1 MAVLPWHKS
10 RSVVLAASL
19 VAALGSPVA
28 LVLPAQAQQQAAAT
42 TDDRM
47 NRIETQLRA
56 LQRAVFP
63 GGDQRFFEPEITGT
77 PQPQGQ
83 PPVTPGA
90 STTALT
96 DVLARL
102 DAIEQ
107 QLARL
112 TAASEI
118 SGNALTLL
126 QGRVDA
132 LEAAQAATAALP
144 APGPATATT
153 PAPAGPAT
161 AVTTPAPAATG
172 APARPAQAAART
184 PAPTPSPTPAPA
196 AGPTPERLA
205 AVRAILKPQT
215 ADAGEDEYT
224 YGFRL
229 WDADFY
235 PEAQQQLSLFLERY
249 PNHARESFARNLLG
263 RAYLDNGEPEAA
275 GRQFLANYLD
285 NKQGARAPD
294 SLLYLV
300 EATLALNSPQST
312 NRACIALA
320 EFNTTYPTEAAG
332 RLKTQY
338 DALRARVTCP

>member
-1 MAVLPWHKS
+1 MAALS
-10 RSVVLAASL
+10 RRLNRAVVIAGALAAAAAPQVVL
-19 VAALGSPVA
+19 VQ
-28 LVLPAQAQQQAAAT
+28 PAQAQAQPTSPQP
-42 TDDRM
+42 DDRM

-63 GGDQRFFEPEITGT
+63 GGDQRFFEPEITADA
-77 PQPQGQ
+77 PQPGAARIT
-83 PPVTPGA
+83 PPGA

-96 DVLARL
+96 DMLTRL

-118 SGNALTLL
+118 SGNAITLL
-126 QGRVDA
+126 QGRVDV
-132 LEAAQAATAALP
+132 LEAARSAAVAVPTPATSITTTAS
-144 APGPATATT
+144 GPAELVTNSAITT
-153 PAPAGPAT
+153 PA
-161 AVTTPAPAATG
+161 
-172 APARPAQAAART
+172 
-184 PAPTPSPTPAPA
+184 S
-196 AGPTPERLA
+196 GPTPERLA
-205 AVRAILKPQT
+205 AVRAILKPAT
-215 ADAGEDEYT
+215 ADAGDDEYT

-249 PNHARESFARNLLG
+249 PDHARESFARNLLG

-285 NKQGARAPD
+285 NKQGARAAD

-300 EATLALNSPQST
+300 DATLALNSANSVS
-312 NRACIALA
+312 RACIALA
-320 EFNTTYPTEAAG
+320 EFNTTYPELAAG
-332 RLKTQY
+332 RLKSQY
-338 DALRARVTCP
+338 DALRGRVTCP

>member
-1 MAVLPWHKS
+1 MAALSRRSTRVTLLALGMAVAVLPQ
-10 RSVVLAASL
+10 
-19 VAALGSPVA
+19 VA
-28 LVLPAQAQQQAAAT
+28 LVQPALAQASSAQP
-42 TDDRM
+42 DDRM

-63 GGDQRFFEPEITGT
+63 GGDQRYFEPEISADAAQPG
-77 PQPQGQ
+77 QPQAA
-83 PPVTPGA
+83 TPSA

-102 DAIEQ
+102 EAIEQ

-118 SGNALTLL
+118 SGNAITLL
-126 QGRVDA
+126 QGRVDV
-132 LEAAQAATAALP
+132 LEAARVVAITPPVAATAGGA
-144 APGPATATT
+144 AAAGSGPAELVTNSAITT
-153 PAPAGPAT
+153 PAT
-161 AVTTPAPAATG
+161 
-172 APARPAQAAART
+172 
-184 PAPTPSPTPAPA
+184 
-196 AGPTPERLA
+196 GPTPERLA
-205 AVRAILKPQT
+205 AVRAILKPAT
-215 ADAGEDEYT
+215 ADAGDDEYT

-229 WDADFY
+229 WEADFY

-249 PNHARESFARNLLG
+249 PDHPRESYARNLLG
-263 RAYLDNGEPEAA
+263 RAYLDNGEAETA

-300 EATLALNSPQST
+300 DATLALNSSSSV

-320 EFNTTYPTEAAG
+320 EFTTTYPEMAAG

-338 DALRARVTCP
+338 DTLRGRVTCP

>member
-10 RSVVLAASL
+10 RSLVLAASL
-19 VAALGSPVA
+19 VAALGPH
-28 LVLPAQAQQQAAAT
+28 LVLVPAAQAQQQAAT

-47 NRIETQLRA
+47 NRLETQLRA

-63 GGDQRFFEPEITGT
+63 GGDQRFFEPEITGA

-83 PPVTPGA
+83 PQGA
-90 STTALT
+90 TGAGTTALT

-102 DAIEQ
+102 DAMEQ

-118 SGNALTLL
+118 SGNAITLL

-132 LEAAQAATAALP
+132 LEAARAAAVAVPTPTP
-144 APGPATATT
+144 APGTTTGT
-153 PAPAGPAT
+153 PAPATT
-161 AVTTPAPAATG
+161 AAG
-172 APARPAQAAART
+172 GSARPAELVT
-184 PAPTPSPTPAPA
+184 NPAITTPA

-215 ADAGEDEYT
+215 ADAGNDEYT

-229 WDADFY
+229 WDADFF

-249 PNHARESFARNLLG
+249 PDHADESRARNLLG

-300 EATLALNSPQST
+300 EATLALNSAQST
-312 NRACIALA
+312 SRACIALA

-332 RLKTQY
+332 RLKAQY

>member
-1 MAVLPWHKS
+1 MAAFPR
-10 RSVVLAASL
+10 RSTRVALLALTLATG
-19 VAALGSPVA
+19 VATGVAPQAAL
-28 LVLPAQAQQQAAAT
+28 AQAQSAT
-42 TDDRM
+42 AQPDDRM

-63 GGDQRFFEPEITGT
+63 GGDQRFFEPEISADAAQPG
-77 PQPQGQ
+77 QPQTA
-83 PPVTPGA
+83 VPGA

-102 DAIEQ
+102 DAMEQ

-126 QGRVDA
+126 QGRVDT
-132 LEAAQAATAALP
+132 LEAARVV
-144 APGPATATT
+144 
-153 PAPAGPAT
+153 
-161 AVTTPAPAATG
+161 AVTTPAPITGGAATTTG
-172 APARPAQAAART
+172 SGPAELVTNSAIT
-184 PAPTPSPTPAPA
+184 TPA

-205 AVRAILKPQT
+205 AVRAILKPAT
-215 ADAGEDEYT
+215 ADAGDDEYT
-224 YGFRL
+224 YGYRL

-249 PNHARESFARNLLG
+249 PDHARESFARNLLG

-294 SLLYLV
+294 SLLFLV
-300 EATLALNSPQST
+300 EATLALNSANSV

-320 EFNTTYPTEAAG
+320 EFNTTYPEVAAG

>member
-1 MAVLPWHKS
+1 
-10 RSVVLAASL
+10 
-19 VAALGSPVA
+19 
-28 LVLPAQAQQQAAAT
+28 
-42 TDDRM
+42 M

-63 GGDQRFFEPEITGT
+63 GGDQRFFEPEITADT
-77 PQPQGQ
+77 APQGQ
-83 PPVTPGA
+83 PQGA
-90 STTALT
+90 TLPNATALT

-118 SGNALTLL
+118 SGNAITLL

-132 LEAAQAATAALP
+132 LEAARTAAIAVPSP
-144 APGPATATT
+144 APGTTTGTPAPATAGGPAELVSNPAITT
-153 PAPAGPAT
+153 PAP
-161 AVTTPAPAATG
+161 
-172 APARPAQAAART
+172 
-184 PAPTPSPTPAPA
+184 
-196 AGPTPERLA
+196 GPTPERLA

-215 ADAGEDEYT
+215 ADAGDDEYV

-249 PNHARESFARNLLG
+249 PDHARESFARNLLG

-300 EATLALNSPQST
+300 EATLALNSAQST
-312 NRACIALA
+312 SRACIALA
-320 EFNTTYPTEAAG
+320 EFATTYPTEMAG
-332 RLKTQY
+332 RLKGQY

>member
-1 MAVLPWHKS
+1 MAALPR
-10 RSVVLAASL
+10 RSTRASL
-19 VAALGSPVA
+19 LALGLVVGVAPQVA
-28 LVLPAQAQQQAAAT
+28 LVQPALAQSAT
-42 TDDRM
+42 AVPDDRM

-63 GGDQRFFEPEITGT
+63 GGDQRFFEPEISSEPAQPG
-77 PQPQGQ
+77 QPQLT
-83 PPVTPGA
+83 TPGA
-90 STTALT
+90 SSTALT
-96 DVLARL
+96 DVLTRME
-102 DAIEQ
+102 AIEQ

-118 SGNALTLL
+118 SGNAITLL

-132 LEAAQAATAALP
+132 LEAARIVAVTPPAAGIATP
-144 APGPATATT
+144 PSGPAELVTNPAITT
-153 PAPAGPAT
+153 PAT
-161 AVTTPAPAATG
+161 
-172 APARPAQAAART
+172 
-184 PAPTPSPTPAPA
+184 
-196 AGPTPERLA
+196 GPTPERLA
-205 AVRAILKPQT
+205 AVRAILKPAT
-215 ADAGEDEYT
+215 ADAGDDEYT

-249 PNHARESFARNLLG
+249 PDHARESHARNLLG

-300 EATLALNSPQST
+300 EATLALNSSSSV
-312 NRACIALA
+312 NRACIALG
-320 EFNTTYPTEAAG
+320 EFTTTYPVEASG
-332 RLKTQY
+332 RLKSQY
-338 DALRARVTCP
+338 DTLRGRVTCP

>member
-1 MAVLPWHKS
+1 MAVLS
-10 RSVVLAASL
+10 RRNARVALLTLALAAGLASQTVL
-19 VAALGSPVA
+19 VQPALA
-28 LVLPAQAQQQAAAT
+28 QANPAQA
-42 TDDRM
+42 DERI

-63 GGDQRFFEPEITGT
+63 GGDQRFFEPEISADPGL
-77 PQPQGQ
+77 PGQPQ
-83 PPVTPGA
+83 VTTPGTGPGA

-102 DAIEQ
+102 EAIEQ

-118 SGNALTLL
+118 SGNAITLL

-132 LEAAQAATAALP
+132 LEAAQVVAVTPPAAAVAGGAVSTG
-144 APGPATATT
+144 PGPVELASN
-153 PAPAGPAT
+153 
-161 AVTTPAPAATG
+161 
-172 APARPAQAAART
+172 
-184 PAPTPSPTPAPA
+184 PSPTAPA
-196 AGPTPERLA
+196 AGPSPERLA
-205 AVRAILKPQT
+205 AVRAILKPAT
-215 ADAGEDEYT
+215 EDAGDDEYV

-249 PNHARESFARNLLG
+249 PDHARESFARNLLG
-263 RAYLDNGEPEAA
+263 RAYLDNGEAEAA

-300 EATLALNSPQST
+300 ESTLALNSANSV

-320 EFNTTYPTEAAG
+320 EFTTTYPAEAAG
-332 RLKTQY
+332 RLKSQY
-338 DALRARVTCP
+338 DALRGRVTCP

>member
-1 MAVLPWHKS
+1 MAVHPRRKS
-10 RSVVLAASL
+10 RSLVLAASL
-19 VAALGSPVA
+19 AAALGSQVV
-28 LVLPAQAQQQAAAT
+28 LVQPAQAQQQGAAT
-42 TDDRM
+42 TEDRM

-56 LQRAVFP
+56 LQRSVFP

-83 PPVTPGA
+83 PQVTPGA
-90 STTALT
+90 GTTALT

-102 DAIEQ
+102 DAMEQ

-118 SGNALTLL
+118 SGNAITLL
-126 QGRVDA
+126 QGRVEV
-132 LEAAQAATAALP
+132 LEAARTAAVAVPTP
-144 APGPATATT
+144 APGVTTGTPAPATNGAAARPAELVTNTAITT
-153 PAPAGPAT
+153 PAP
-161 AVTTPAPAATG
+161 
-172 APARPAQAAART
+172 
-184 PAPTPSPTPAPA
+184 
-196 AGPTPERLA
+196 GPTPERVA

-229 WDADFY
+229 WDADFF

-249 PNHARESFARNLLG
+249 PDHARESFARNLLG

-300 EATLALNSPQST
+300 DATLALNSAQST

-332 RLKTQY
+332 RLKSQY

>member
-1 MAVLPWHKS
+1 MAALPR
-10 RSVVLAASL
+10 RSTRVALLAPTVLALAL
-19 VAALGSPVA
+19 AAGVAPQVA
-28 LVLPAQAQQQAAAT
+28 RAQAQSAT
-42 TDDRM
+42 AQPEDRM

-63 GGDQRFFEPEITGT
+63 GGDQRFFEPEISADTAQPG
-77 PQPQGQ
+77 QPQV
-83 PPVTPGA
+83 VTPGA

-102 DAIEQ
+102 DAMEQ

-132 LEAAQAATAALP
+132 LEAARVV
-144 APGPATATT
+144 
-153 PAPAGPAT
+153 
-161 AVTTPAPAATG
+161 AVTPPAATTGG
-172 APARPAQAAART
+172 AAT
-184 PAPTPSPTPAPA
+184 PANGPAELVTSSAITPPA
-196 AGPTPERLA
+196 AGPTAERLA
-205 AVRAILKPQT
+205 AVRAILKPAT
-215 ADAGEDEYT
+215 ADAGDDEYT
-224 YGFRL
+224 YGYRL

-249 PNHARESFARNLLG
+249 PDHARESFARNLLG
-263 RAYLDNGEPEAA
+263 RAYLDNGEPETA

-294 SLLYLV
+294 SLLFLV
-300 EATLALNSPQST
+300 EATLALNSANSV

-320 EFNTTYPTEAAG
+320 EFNTTYPEVAAG

>member
-1 MAVLPWHKS
+1 M
-10 RSVVLAASL
+10 
-19 VAALGSPVA
+19 AALPRRSTRVA
-28 LVLPAQAQQQAAAT
+28 LLALTLATGAATGVAPQAALAQAQSAT
-42 TDDRM
+42 AQPDDRM

-63 GGDQRFFEPEITGT
+63 GGDQRFFEPEISADTAQPG
-77 PQPQGQ
+77 QPQTA
-83 PPVTPGA
+83 TPGTGLGA
-90 STTALT
+90 STSALT

-102 DAIEQ
+102 DAMEQ

-132 LEAAQAATAALP
+132 LEAARVV
-144 APGPATATT
+144 
-153 PAPAGPAT
+153 
-161 AVTTPAPAATG
+161 AVTPPAATTGG
-172 APARPAQAAART
+172 AATTTGSGPAELVTNSAIT
-184 PAPTPSPTPAPA
+184 TPA

-205 AVRAILKPQT
+205 AVRAILKPAT
-215 ADAGEDEYT
+215 ADAGDDEYT

-249 PNHARESFARNLLG
+249 PDHSRESFARNLLG

-294 SLLYLV
+294 SLLFLV
-300 EATLALNSPQST
+300 EATLALNSANSV

-320 EFNTTYPTEAAG
+320 EFNTTYPDVAAG